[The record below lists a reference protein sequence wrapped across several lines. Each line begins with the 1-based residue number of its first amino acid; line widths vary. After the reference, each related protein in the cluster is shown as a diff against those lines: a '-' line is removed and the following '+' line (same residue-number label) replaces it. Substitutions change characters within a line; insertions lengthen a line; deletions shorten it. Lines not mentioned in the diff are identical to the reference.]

1 MALKIKNLR
10 LSPYSQ
16 KDNIKVIFG
25 DELHLSFE
33 IPHVDGEKYLCAIDS
48 ERILYPINRP
58 VCAYTEVFTRDG
70 DDVNFTLNLTTS
82 KLRGYVSSIKKP
94 MPVYIQIVREVNG
107 KYETVLLDDILAI
120 PSVIDGSMTVYE
132 GDSFKELLDA
142 KMDIPEAEGT
152 AGQVLTLDEDGNW
165 TWQDLPEIPEQQ
177 QADWDESDSSDV
189 TYIKNKPALATVATS
204 GNYNDLSNK
213 PIITQPVNA
222 DWDESSSEELSYI
235 LNKPTIPTVNN
246 GKITVNQGS
255 VKKGEFTVNQSG
267 DTVIDL
273 NDGAQSDWDESD
285 SSATDYIKNKPVL
298 ATVATSGSYN
308 DLSNKPEIPEAED
321 LTDYFC
327 IETATGAST
336 GGFGINVVGSV
347 NASLEYSYD
356 KETWT
361 ALTFNTTISGT
372 NILGTKIWFRGDN
385 STLSTDLSNYLNFFA
400 TNVQVRASGNMMS
413 LLSKDCSKFAVP
425 SFAFNQFFKNCAGLL
440 SAPELPATVV
450 GEASYQGLF
459 NSCTSLTKAP
469 ELPAMTLGENAY
481 NSLFVGCTAL
491 TKAPDLPATSL
502 PPYCYTNMF
511 GWCTKLTEA
520 MGVLPATSLASYC
533 YRQMFKQCKAL
544 RKAPILPAT
553 MMLDHAY
560 EEMFTDAGL
569 TEVPAL
575 PAQDL
580 AEFCYGGMFMN
591 NASLEKIP
599 LNYLTATTL
608 QANCYQWMFKGC
620 TALKCGTRLPAT
632 TLASQCYAHMYDS
645 CTALT
650 DTERINAETLASGAF
665 NQCFKGCTSLCR
677 VWVPNLTA
685 FDESAT
691 PAWMSG
697 LSNLT
702 RAFVCNENLDVST
715 RNENRIPEGWIATRS
730 AYTADAMVSK
740 WNVTANDFTFCPTNS
755 EQDWIYVNGNLT
767 LNAINLPSGYVG
779 SAQAYVLW
787 NSAITATITAGTG
800 IDFVDTPRKGYLSHV
815 LVTWES
821 LGNAKL
827 RVMWESAI

>member
-1 MALKIKNLR
+1 MGIKIQNLR
-10 LSPYSQ
+10 IKPYTA
-16 KDNIKVIFG
+16 KDTIKVIFG

-33 IPHVDGEKYLCAIDS
+33 IAHVDGEKYLCALDN

-58 VCAYTEVFTRDG
+58 VCAYTEVFTRNEG
-70 DDVNFTLNLTTS
+70 EVSFTLNLTTS
-82 KLRGYVSSIKKP
+82 KLRDYVSSIKKP
-94 MPVYIQIVREVNG
+94 MPVYIQIVRVVNG

-177 QADWDESDSSDV
+177 QADWDESDSSAV
-189 TYIKNKPALATVATS
+189 TYIRNKPDLTINDGKITVNQGGVKKGEFTVNQSGDTVIDLNDGAQSDWDTSDSSDVSYIKHKPNLATVATS
-204 GNYNDLSNK
+204 GSYNDLSNK

-235 LNKPTIPTVNN
+235 LNKP
-246 GKITVNQGS
+246 
-255 VKKGEFTVNQSG
+255 
-267 DTVIDL
+267 
-273 NDGAQSDWDESD
+273 A
-285 SSATDYIKNKPVL
+285 L

-308 DLSNKPEIPEAED
+308 DLTNKPEIPEAED
-321 LTDYFC
+321 LTEYLC

-356 KETWT
+356 KETWAT
-361 ALTFNTTISGT
+361 LTFNTVISGT
-372 NILGTKIWFRGDN
+372 NILGTKIYIRGDN

-400 TNVQVRASGNMMS
+400 NDVTVRASGNMMS

-425 SFAFNQFFKNCAGLL
+425 SFAFNQFFKSCAGLL

-459 NSCTSLTKAP
+459 NSCTALVKAP
-469 ELPAMTLGENAY
+469 ELPAMTLGANAY
-481 NSLFVGCTAL
+481 NSMFTGCTAL
-491 TKAPDLPATSL
+491 TKAPDLPAQTL
-502 PPYCYTNMF
+502 APYCYANMF
-511 GWCTKLTEA
+511 GWCNKLGEA

-544 RKAPILPAT
+544 KKSPLLPAT
-553 MMLDHAY
+553 TMVAHCY

-575 PAQDL
+575 PAQEL
-580 AEFCYGGMFMN
+580 AEFCYGGMFSN

-608 QANCYQWMFKGC
+608 YANCYQWMFKGC
-620 TALKCGTRLPAT
+620 TALKVGCRLPAT

-650 DTERINAETLASGAF
+650 DSERIGAETLANGCM
-665 NQCFKGCTSLCR
+665 NQMFKGCTNLCR
-677 VWVPNLTA
+677 VWVPNMTA

-697 LSNLT
+697 LSNLR

-740 WNVTANDFTFCPTNS
+740 WNITANDFTFCPTNS
-755 EQDWIYVNGNLT
+755 EQDWIIVNGNLT

-815 LVTWES
+815 LVTWEG

-827 RVMWESAI
+827 RVMWESAL